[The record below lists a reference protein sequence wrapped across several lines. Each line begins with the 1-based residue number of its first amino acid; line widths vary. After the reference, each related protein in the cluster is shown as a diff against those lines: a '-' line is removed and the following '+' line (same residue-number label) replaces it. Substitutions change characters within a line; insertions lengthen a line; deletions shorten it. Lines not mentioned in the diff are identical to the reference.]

1 MKLHGQGAVHRIR
14 QGVGLACE
22 WMLGQIDT
30 TLEEIAEV
38 YEQSIPDPLK
48 KYLL

>member
-1 MKLHGQGAVHRIR
+1 MMNVRMFCHGI
-14 QGVGLACE
+14 VGLACE
-22 WMLGQIDT
+22 WIMGQIDT

-38 YEQSIPDPLK
+38 YEQSIPEPLK